1 MNKML
6 VLTDFSDNALHA
18 ALYAGLLARKTGAE
32 KIILFH
38 HFDISALLAPN
49 EISSLLAPVEATGV
63 FNNYEWASEQIETT
77 RIETLKELDEIREK
91 LLASTD
97 SKIDIESR
105 TDSVNLLES
114 VNKICSNEQV
124 DLVVMGIKGRSGLEK
139 AFIGSNATKAIENL
153 KYPLLI
159 VPMHT
164 ELSVPHT
171 LLIATNLKPA
181 PSDTIESLRQTI
193 HNWDAKMLALYV
205 ESRET
210 DPAKTKQDTVYF
222 LEQFKDLQPE
232 FHSIASQDV
241 EGTINQ
247 FATDK
252 QVSVIVCL
260 HRIRNFFDSLFHKS
274 LTKNLAWHS
283 KIPLLVINAR

>member
-18 ALYAGLLARKTGAE
+18 ALYAGLLARKTGTE

-63 FNNYEWASEQIETT
+63 FNNYEWASEQIETM
-77 RIETLKELDEIREK
+77 RIENLKELDEIREK
-91 LLASTD
+91 LLAATD
-97 SKIDIESR
+97 NKIDIESR
-105 TDSVNLLES
+105 TDSINLLES
-114 VNKICSNEQV
+114 VNKICSTEKV
-124 DLVVMGIKGRSGLEK
+124 DLVVMGIRGRSGLEK
-139 AFIGSNATKAIENL
+139 ALIGSNATKAIENL

-159 VPMHT
+159 VPMQT

-181 PSDTIESLRQTI
+181 PPDTVESLRHTI
-193 HNWDAKMLALYV
+193 WNWDAKMLALYV
-205 ESRET
+205 EPRET
-210 DPAKTKQDTVYF
+210 DPAKTKQDTDSF
-222 LEQFKDLQPE
+222 LEQFKDFQPE

-247 FATDK
+247 FANDR

-260 HRIRNFFDSLFHKS
+260 HRARHFFDSLFHKS

-283 KIPLLVINAR
+283 KIPLLVINTR